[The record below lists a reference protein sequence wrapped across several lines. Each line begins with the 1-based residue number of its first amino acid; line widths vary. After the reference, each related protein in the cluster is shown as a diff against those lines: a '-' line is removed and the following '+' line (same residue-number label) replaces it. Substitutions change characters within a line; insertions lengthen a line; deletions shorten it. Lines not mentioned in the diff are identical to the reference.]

1 MIDEVYQ
8 QPFLNK
14 LSNTLKFFEKQFYQN
29 STNYQTTWSYSR
41 SSSIKI
47 QQTIK
52 QLEVIPEAV
61 LSELSTEWLMKFRRA
76 G

>member
-14 LSNTLKFFEKQFYQN
+14 LSNTLKLFEKQFYQN
-29 STNYQTTWSYSR
+29 STNYQTTWSYPR

-47 QQTIK
+47 INRMTCEDQKSWLIRQK
-52 QLEVIPEAV
+52 FSPEKK
-61 LSELSTEWLMKFRRA
+61 TPGK
-76 G
+76 

>member
-52 QLEVIPEAV
+52 QLEVIREVV
-61 LSELSTEWLMKFRRA
+61 LSKFNKLSNNLKLFEK
-76 G
+76 